1 MGQACSHVMSLVS
14 GAGAVTAIRIR
25 EGEGTPRQKVGS
37 DAEDNSEVPI
47 GLLAHSPK
55 GLSPDLYSADVHVPV
70 INLLWLRVV

>member
-25 EGEGTPRQKVGS
+25 EGEGTPRQKLGS

-47 GLLAHSPK
+47 GFLAHSPK

-70 INLLWLRVV
+70 